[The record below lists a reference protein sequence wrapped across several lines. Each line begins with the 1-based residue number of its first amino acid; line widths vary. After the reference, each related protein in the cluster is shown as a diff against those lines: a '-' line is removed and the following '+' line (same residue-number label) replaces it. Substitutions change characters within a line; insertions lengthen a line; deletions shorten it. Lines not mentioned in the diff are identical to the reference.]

1 MLYLKIA
8 SDKQGKKKDGK
19 NWWMIIL
26 LHFFF
31 FFLQR
36 NIQVPAGG
44 KADAT
49 DSNSLAPVY
58 IDRVWSYVH

>member
-1 MLYLKIA
+1 MNDH
-8 SDKQGKKKDGK
+8 STS
-19 NWWMIIL
+19 
-26 LHFFF
+26 FFF

-49 DSNSLAPVY
+49 DCNSLAPVY

>member
-8 SDKQGKKKDGK
+8 SDKQGKKKMVRTDE
-19 NWWMIIL
+19 WSFY
-26 LHFFF
+26 FFF
-31 FFLQR
+31 FFFFQR

>member
-1 MLYLKIA
+1 MNDH
-8 SDKQGKKKDGK
+8 STS
-19 NWWMIIL
+19 
-26 LHFFF
+26 FFF
-31 FFLQR
+31 FSQR

>member
-31 FFLQR
+31 FSQR